1 MKKTYVSIAV
11 AVAIVF
17 GVAYQATT
25 AIKNTHSSGGK
36 RGVTGSPGENTCS
49 QSTCHGA
56 GASGG
61 LADNAGPG
69 SVAITTSPALVNNT
83 YEAGQTYSIT
93 VTVNQVGCSYFGFDF
108 EALDASKPFTSLT
121 TNNSIGTLST
131 DANFPDVSVAQYIG
145 SKGNFNAFHNNPI
158 TTTDKAVFTF
168 NWKAP
173 ASGTVSMYAAGNAA
187 NNNSFSDGGDN
198 IYKTSLLNIT
208 PAIVT
213 GIENVDL
220 QSGLK
225 VYPNPVTDF
234 VTVAFDLKADE
245 EVSFAFMNSNG
256 VVVKT
261 ITKKLTA
268 GAVKTSLDLSTVEK
282 GNYILVLN
290 TSSAQALTKL
300 IKK

>member
-1 MKKTYVSIAV
+1 MKKTYASIAF

-25 AIKNTHSSGGK
+25 AIKNTHSVNGK

-49 QSTCHGA
+49 QSGCHGA
-56 GASGG
+56 GAGG

-69 SVAITTSPALVNNT
+69 SVSITTNPAFVNNT
-83 YEAGQTYSIT
+83 YEPNKSYSVT

-108 EALDASKPFTSLT
+108 EALDATKPFTSIT

-131 DANFPDVSVAQYIG
+131 NVNFPDVSVAPYLG
-145 SKGNFNAFHNNPI
+145 LKGNSNAYHNTPV
-158 TTTDKAVFTF
+158 TTTDKAEFTF

-187 NNNSFSDGGDN
+187 NENNTADKGDN
-198 IYKTSLLNIT
+198 VYKTSLLNLT
-208 PAIVT
+208 PVLVS
-213 GIENVDL
+213 GIENGDL
-220 QSGLK
+220 QAGVK
-225 VYPNPVTDF
+225 VYPNPVTDI
-234 VTVAFDLKADE
+234 VTVSFDLKSDE
-245 EVSFAFMNSNG
+245 EVSFAVMNSTG

-268 GAVKTSLDLSTVEK
+268 GAVKTSLDLSTLEK

>member
-1 MKKTYVSIAV
+1 MKKIYVSIAV

-25 AIKNTHSSGGK
+25 AIKNTHRSGGI
-36 RGVTGSPGENTCS
+36 RGVAGSPGENTCS
-49 QSTCHGA
+49 QSGCHGA
-56 GASGG
+56 GVGS
-61 LADNAGPG
+61 LADNAGG
-69 SVAITTSPALVNNT
+69 GAVIISTSPAFVNNT
-83 YEAGQTYSIT
+83 YVAGQTYSVT

-108 EALDASKPFTSLT
+108 EALDATKPFTNIS

-131 DANFPDVSVAQYIG
+131 NVNSPNVSVAQYIG
-145 SKGNFNAFHNNPI
+145 STGNFNAYHNTPV
-158 TTTDKAVFTF
+158 TTTDKAEFTF

-173 ASGTVSMYAAGNAA
+173 ASGVVSMYAAGIAA
-187 NNNSFSDGGDN
+187 NRSGGPDKGDN
-198 IYKTSLLNIT
+198 VYKTALQQLT
-208 PAIVT
+208 PAMVT

-225 VYPNPVTDF
+225 IYPNPVTDF

-245 EVSFAFMNSNG
+245 EVSFALMNSNG
-256 VVVKT
+256 VVVKS
-261 ITKKLTA
+261 IPKKLTA

-282 GNYILVLN
+282 GNYILVLT